1 LLAAAVAVARAVPE
15 AAAREECYN
24 KIALLFHQLAHKL
37 SLLVQEHQDKHKPLT
52 LQDLDTLHLVVQV
65 ENLNKLVDP
74 EVAEDRPNPEVELDQ
89 EHLDKETLVEEETTL
104 DHLIQTLEAA
114 EEDILSRVK
123 PCLQVDL

>member
-1 LLAAAVAVARAVPE
+1 MPLLGTFGAASAKGVGCTSLSV
-15 AAAREECYN
+15 REYDCDVLL
-24 KIALLFHQLAHKL
+24 ALLFHQLAHKL

-74 EVAEDRPNPEVELDQ
+74 EVVEDRPNPEVELDQ

-114 EEDILSRVK
+114 EEELEDR
-123 PCLQVDL
+123 